1 MPAPVIE
8 AKNLVKAYKVKG
20 KPDFLAVDGLSFEVA
35 PGESFGLL
43 GPNGAGK
50 STTMKM
56 VGAVSTRTSGS
67 LSILGLDPD
76 QHGPEIRSRL
86 GVVPQQD
93 NLDGELNA
101 RENLYIYGRY
111 FGLPGKVCAQKAD
124 ELLEFAQLG
133 DKAKSKVDQL
143 SGGMKR
149 RLTIARGL
157 INDPRILL
165 LDEPT
170 TGLDPQ
176 ARHVL
181 WDRLFR
187 LKERGTTL
195 VLTTHYMDEAEQLC
209 DRLVVVDKGQ
219 IMAEGTP
226 ASLIREHSSREV
238 LEVRFGSDRN
248 QQVAPQLRGHRRP
261 RRGAPRPD
269 PHLHRERR
277 ARARAGRRL
286 RPRADHLARA
296 PREPRRR
303 LPQAHRTDADRMT
316 PDPVGEP
323 FDSAQEPPWSHGCR
337 GPRHPSR
344 PSTRRSTSCA
354 RRRWSGGSK
363 PRRFGTWYVT
373 EHMVRAMRAYGWT
386 IIVGSLGQP
395 ILYLLGMAVGLAAL
409 IDAPVSDGGQEVP
422 YLVFVAPALLMTAA
436 ISVSTEEFTFPV
448 MAGFK
453 WRRYFYGFNASPLG
467 SAADRGRAWSWAP
480 RRACSS
486 PSRSTTSSSGCSA
499 PCPTPRPGG

>member
-1 MPAPVIE
+1 MPEPVIS
-8 AKNLVKAYKVKG
+8 ARNLVKAYRAKG
-20 KPDFLAVDGLSFEVA
+20 KPDFVAVDGLSFEVA

-56 VGAVSTRTSGS
+56 IGAVSTRTGGD
-67 LSILGLDPD
+67 LQILGLDPD
-76 QHGPEIRSRL
+76 RYGPEIRSRL

-111 FGLPGKVCAQKAD
+111 FGLPGRVCAEKAD
-124 ELLEFAQLG
+124 ELLAFAQLQ

-209 DRLVVVDKGQ
+209 DRLVVVDEGR

-238 LEVRFGSDRN
+238 LEVRFGSARN
-248 QQVAPQLRGHRRP
+248 EQVAAQLHGIGERVEVL
-261 RRGAPRPD
+261 PD
-269 PHLHRERR
+269 RILIYAHDGEQALERVT
-277 ARARAGRRL
+277 ATGL
-286 RPRADHLARA
+286 
-296 PREPRRR
+296 EPITS
-303 LPQAHRTDADRMT
+303 L
-316 PDPVGEP
+316 V
-323 FDSAQEPPWSHGCR
+323 
-337 GPRHPSR
+337 
-344 PSTRRSTSCA
+344 RRS
-354 RRRWSGGSK
+354 
-363 PRRFGTWYVT
+363 
-373 EHMVRAMRAYGWT
+373 
-386 IIVGSLGQP
+386 SLEDVFLRLTGRS
-395 ILYLLGMAVGLAAL
+395 L
-409 IDAPVSDGGQEVP
+409 IE
-422 YLVFVAPALLMTAA
+422 
-436 ISVSTEEFTFPV
+436 
-448 MAGFK
+448 
-453 WRRYFYGFNASPLG
+453 
-467 SAADRGRAWSWAP
+467 
-480 RRACSS
+480 
-486 PSRSTTSSSGCSA
+486 
-499 PCPTPRPGG
+499 